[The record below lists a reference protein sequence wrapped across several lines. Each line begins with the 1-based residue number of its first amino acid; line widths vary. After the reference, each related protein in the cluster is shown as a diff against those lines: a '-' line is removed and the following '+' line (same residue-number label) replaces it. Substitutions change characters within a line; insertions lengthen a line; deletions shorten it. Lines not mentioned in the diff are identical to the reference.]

1 MLTEQFLY
9 QQIYNT
15 DTTIT
20 IHKISVVYKDGVEL
34 SRSQPHTKTLTPVD
48 DYSQEDADTQKMCK
62 SLWTKSVIDA
72 YQQSIIQSEV
82 I

>member
-48 DYSQEDADTQKMCK
+48 DYSDEDSDTRRMCK
-62 SLWTKSVIDA
+62 ALWTKDIVAA
-72 YQQSIIQSEV
+72 YKKLLYKAR
-82 I
+82 